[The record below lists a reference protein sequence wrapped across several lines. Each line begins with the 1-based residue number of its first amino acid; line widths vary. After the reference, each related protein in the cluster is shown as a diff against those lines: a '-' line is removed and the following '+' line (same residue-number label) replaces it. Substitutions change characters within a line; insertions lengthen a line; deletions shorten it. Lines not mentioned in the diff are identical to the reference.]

1 MFGGGLKKKSAA
13 STQMVSMSGKVNYAE
28 LTTQG
33 QKSQLIE
40 KLINFYTYKLWYLED
55 FNFSLKL

>member
-1 MFGGGLKKKSAA
+1 
-13 STQMVSMSGKVNYAE
+13 MVSMSGKVNYAE